1 MLDRPSLT
9 YPPSSFPEANNF
21 FLKSTHPMISML
33 QSIFQNFPT
42 NWNKNTSYQRIKWS
56 QSYLR
61 KIIYESA
68 FIKLS
73 LLIAEVITHLKS
85 KDLDFGTRY
94 QLDNLVAWDAP
105 ITAENGGNKGQ
116 CYCLWHVIV
125 ENTSIDVEVILY
137 LLQLV

>member
-1 MLDRPSLT
+1 MLERPSLT

-33 QSIFQNFPT
+33 QSVFQYFPT

-73 LLIAEVITHLKS
+73 LLIAEVITHLKI
-85 KDLDFGTRY
+85 LR
-94 QLDNLVAWDAP
+94 
-105 ITAENGGNKGQ
+105 
-116 CYCLWHVIV
+116 
-125 ENTSIDVEVILY
+125 TSISGPDTNLIIW
-137 LLQLV
+137 LLEAPQLLLKMEEIKANVTVYGMLSLKIFA